1 MNVLNKV
8 FAILL
13 SAMLVSPAFGYVV
26 NNNGFTYGTSWDSPS
41 HNVDVVLSG
50 LEDSTGSG
58 LTLNRVGLESW
69 TGVGATTV
77 ILEELAGYR
86 NHTTFGWYD
95 VNNAAAASQI
105 FAGLD
110 NKNTPA
116 ETVVFGGVRDIGF
129 YIDPNGSSANRM
141 YTQSVLNSEQDVQVV
156 VFEIAELANTFILGW
171 EDLDMSGRSDA
182 DYQDMILRVQL
193 VDVPEP
199 GSLAL
204 IALGLAGLVASRR
217 RMKDEESR

>member
-1 MNVLNKV
+1 MKNV
-8 FAILL
+8 FALVL
-13 SAMLVSPAFGYVV
+13 SVLFASPAFAYVV
-26 NNNGFTYGTSWDSPS
+26 NNNGFTYGSSWDNPS

-50 LEDSTGSG
+50 LEDSMGLG

-69 TGVGATTV
+69 HGVGATTV

-86 NHTTFGWYD
+86 NRTTFGWYD
-95 VNNAAAASQI
+95 ANNTGISSQI

-110 NKNTPA
+110 NKHTPA
-116 ETVVFGGVRDIGF
+116 ETVSFGGVRDIGF
-129 YIDPNGSSANRM
+129 YIDPNGSSRNRM
-141 YTQSVLNSEQDVQVV
+141 YTQSALNSQQDVQVV
-156 VFEIAELANTFILGW
+156 VFEVAELTNTFILGW

-199 GSLAL
+199 GTIAL
-204 IALGLAGLVASRR
+204 LALGLVGLVLSRR
-217 RMKDEESR
+217 RVKAAE